1 MDPRAPLRQY
11 IDSIGGIDQAVI
23 TLGAAEATLRSVLNG
38 WRGVSRAQA
47 RAWDERSGGAL
58 LADQLVWIAPTKREV
73 RAKKKP
79 RRKSANQKRNK
90 ARGRG

>member
-11 IDSIGGIDQAVI
+11 IDSIGGIDQAVN

-47 RAWDERSGGAL
+47 RAWHERSDGAL
-58 LADQLVWIAPTKREV
+58 SADQLVWIAPTKREV
-73 RAKKKP
+73 RTKKKP
-79 RRKSANQKRNK
+79 RRKRAAGKK
-90 ARGRG
+90 